1 MPVEMREYCSPQ
13 EIAEGLDKEISET
26 EKDLS
31 DYLRRLDKIHVPAV
45 RSKKIREVVL
55 KLAGEKATTESLDEI
70 SIGEVNVVLDVK
82 AFHEL
87 VALEPVVKS
96 HQERL
101 LALKKAREAVKSLDP
116 LNETKGI
123 RYVTVENEGIP
134 ERILLKI
141 S

>member
-1 MPVEMREYCSPQ
+1 MPVEMREYCSAQ

-70 SIGEVNVVLDVK
+70 SIGEVKVVLDVK

-116 LNETKGI
+116 LNDIKGM

-134 ERILLKI
+134 ERIMLKI